1 MLGEAASAELFFT
14 SSLSF
19 FGPFY
24 LLESFLFSFLLLL
37 VEQFHLGLIW

>member
-14 SSLSF
+14 SLLSF